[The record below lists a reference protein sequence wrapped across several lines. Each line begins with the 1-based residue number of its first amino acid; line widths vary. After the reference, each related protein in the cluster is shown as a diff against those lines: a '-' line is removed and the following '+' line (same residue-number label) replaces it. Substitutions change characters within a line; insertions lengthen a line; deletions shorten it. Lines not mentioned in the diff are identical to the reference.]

1 MVGRDHKISVYL
13 VGIFKCKFMYKR
25 NAYQLKLINL
35 SSCFRKEENRFLR
48 F

>member
-13 VGIFKCKFMYKR
+13 VGILSVSLCTKKCISIKIDQFI
-25 NAYQLKLINL
+25 QLFPQRGKSL
-35 SSCFRKEENRFLR
+35 LR